1 MTVDVAGRR
10 TRRSSKGAQAAPPIG
25 ASERISIGE
34 IEQTVFSCP
43 SCQRPLALGAKHCPG
58 CRTRLV
64 SGVQL
69 SKASLFVTLGVVV
82 GLAVGLTAGGAA
94 VVGNNAS
101 RDAEIAAAVSAAL
114 AAANI
119 KPAPV
124 ATNAP
129 AATSRPVATAKPLGG
144 PTGIPPIAV
153 DAMRQ
158 SAAVNAEMAAAVPL
172 LQSALRSKA
181 FDTYTV
187 FQVLRSLSGNAV
199 TGRQLAVH
207 ISGWSGGTTV
217 ATTLTT
223 FYGVVQQA
231 AGDSL
236 DASIRN
242 TSAYKRAAADMIT
255 LLAGLAAVDA
265 ELRAVAADAKVTLPA
280 PATP

>member
-25 ASERISIGE
+25 APERISIGE

-43 SCQRPLALGAKHCPG
+43 SCQRPLALGATHCPG
-58 CRTRLV
+58 CRTHLV

-94 VVGNNAS
+94 IVGNNAS
-101 RDAEIAAAVSAAL
+101 REAEIAAAVSAAL
-114 AAANI
+114 AAANV
-119 KPAPV
+119 KPPVASTAPAP
-124 ATNAP
+124 
-129 AATSRPVATAKPLGG
+129 TSRPVATAKPAGG

-158 SAAVNAEMAAAVPL
+158 SAAVNAEMAAAVPV

-207 ISGWSGGTTV
+207 IGGWSGGTTV

-223 FYGVVQQA
+223 FYSVVQEA

-242 TSAYKRAAADMIT
+242 TSAYKRAAADMVT

-265 ELRAVAADAKVTLPA
+265 ELRAVAADTKVTLPA
-280 PATP
+280 TATP